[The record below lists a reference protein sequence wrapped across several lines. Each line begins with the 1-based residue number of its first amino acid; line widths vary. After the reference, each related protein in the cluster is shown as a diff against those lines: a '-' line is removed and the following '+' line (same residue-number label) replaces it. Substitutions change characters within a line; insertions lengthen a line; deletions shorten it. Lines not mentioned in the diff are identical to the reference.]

1 MESGGFD
8 PHTLAGAYA
17 MDAVADADRAS
28 FEQHLSGCAAC
39 REEIRGLRE
48 ATAAL
53 ATAIAATP
61 RPELKDRTLRAAA
74 RIRQL
79 PPAVRAE
86 TAGTAGPAAAVGPAG
101 TAGSAAAAET
111 AGTLTRTVVSR
122 RAAGSGRTAPSRLAG
137 TAPKLALAAAAALIA
152 VVVAFA
158 VMMHSTRHQLDQAQS
173 RAHAIAAVL
182 NAPDL
187 TVLTADVRTGG
198 TATVVMSHRRR
209 ALVFTAAGLRALP
222 AGWHY
227 ELWLM
232 GSAGASQAG
241 PLPAARAGMVG
252 PMVVA
257 GLAAGDSVA
266 LTVEPAAGPP
276 RPTAP
281 MILRL
286 ALGSR

>member
-8 PHTLAGAYA
+8 LHTLAGAYA

-28 FEQHLSGCAAC
+28 FEQHVSGCAAC

-48 ATAAL
+48 ATARL
-53 ATAIAATP
+53 ATAMAMEP
-61 RPELKDRTLRAAA
+61 RPELKEHTLRAAA

-79 PPAVRAE
+79 PPAVPAE
-86 TAGTAGPAAAVGPAG
+86 TAS
-101 TAGSAAAAET
+101 TAGSPGTAAAAI
-111 AGTLTRTVVSR
+111 SR
-122 RAAGSGRTAPSRLAG
+122 RAAAAGRTARGWLAGPLPRLALG
-137 TAPKLALAAAAALIA
+137 AATVLVAF
-152 VVVAFA
+152 VVAFA
-158 VMMHSTRHQLDQAQS
+158 AMMHGTQHQLDQAQG
-173 RAHAIAAVL
+173 RTHAIAAVL
-182 NAPDL
+182 NATDV
-187 TVLTADVRTGG
+187 TMLTADVSTGG
-198 TATVVMSHRRR
+198 TATVVMSHRQR

-222 AGWHY
+222 AGRHY

-232 GSAGASQAG
+232 DSAGARPAG
-241 PLPAARAGMVG
+241 PLPAAHGGMVG

-281 MILRL
+281 MILQLR
-286 ALGSR
+286 LGSR

>member
-8 PHTLAGAYA
+8 LHTLAGAYA

-79 PPAVRAE
+79 PPAVGAGS
-86 TAGTAGPAAAVGPAG
+86 AGTAGPAAAAG
-101 TAGSAAAAET
+101 
-111 AGTLTRTVVSR
+111 
-122 RAAGSGRTAPSRLAG
+122 RLAG
-137 TAPKLALAAAAALIA
+137 PAPKLALAAAAALIA

-158 VMMHSTRHQLDQAQS
+158 AMMHGTRHQLDQAQS

-182 NAPDL
+182 NAADV
-187 TVLTADVRTGG
+187 TMLTADVRTGG

-232 GSAGASQAG
+232 GSAGARAAG
-241 PLPAARAGMVG
+241 PLPAAHEGMVG

-257 GLAAGDSVA
+257 GLAATESVG
-266 LTVEPAAGPP
+266 LTVEPAAGRP